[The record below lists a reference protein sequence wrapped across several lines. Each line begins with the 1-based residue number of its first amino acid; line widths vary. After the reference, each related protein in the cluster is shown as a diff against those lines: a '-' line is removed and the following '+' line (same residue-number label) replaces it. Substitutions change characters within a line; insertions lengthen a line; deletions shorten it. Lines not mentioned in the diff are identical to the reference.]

1 MGLKRLSKFQ
11 RTFQNGDNSILADSM
26 QNNFGEVFFYSFL
39 ILISFRTSVSLGNN
53 RVFMKLRMLQFVI
66 LKYVPGFESSHLDG
80 L

>member
-26 QNNFGEVFFYSFL
+26 LNNFGEVFFYSFL
-39 ILISFRTSVSLGNN
+39 ILISIRTSVSLGNN
-53 RVFMKLRMLQFVI
+53 RVFMKLRMLQVVI

>member
-26 QNNFGEVFFYSFL
+26 LNNFGEVFFYSFL
-39 ILISFRTSVSLGNN
+39 ILISFRTSLSLGNN

>member
-26 QNNFGEVFFYSFL
+26 LNNFGEVFFDSFL
-39 ILISFRTSVSLGNN
+39 IFTSFRTSVSLGNN

-66 LKYVPGFESSHLDG
+66 LKYVPGFESLHLDG